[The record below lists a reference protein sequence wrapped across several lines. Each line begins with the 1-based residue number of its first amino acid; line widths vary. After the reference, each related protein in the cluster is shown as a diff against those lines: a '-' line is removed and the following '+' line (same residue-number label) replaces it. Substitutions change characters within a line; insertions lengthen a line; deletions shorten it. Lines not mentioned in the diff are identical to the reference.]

1 MQQNKHYP
9 RTAIAAAAALF
20 CALPAYAQQQ
30 PADDETVDKVIVTA
44 QKREQAAIDVPASV
58 TAVRTEQLAREGKT
72 RLEDYAAQIPGLSL
86 SSFRPGFTQVTL
98 RGITTGVTQSAS
110 STAFYIDE
118 MPIGSVN
125 AYAAGSSVT
134 PDLDPAELQRV
145 EVLKGPQGTL
155 YGAGAMGG
163 LVRYVTAPPD
173 YRQLHASV
181 TVGGNKVKDGGDG
194 WTGRFSLNVPIND
207 TMALRVS
214 GFERQDGGFIDRT
227 NGAEDVNSSRA
238 KGGRIAFNWNITPD
252 WKLALSALSNKV
264 NTRGNTI
271 IDVDPATLKPLFGD
285 MKQKRFT
292 DELSSVDLKVY
303 NLTLNGELGPF
314 SIVSST
320 TVQDMDAD
328 QGSDSTFGYGAGL
341 GPLLKIPDLGIGY
354 TQSTTTHRVSQELR
368 ARSTALNDRLEYE
381 AGLYYTSEDDTNR
394 IPDFKPFSTTT
405 GAAYPLPR
413 IAKASIDTTYREYSV
428 FANATYAITPEFDL
442 LGGIRHGK
450 DDQHYT
456 QDYSGLL
463 IGPVPVFIDSGSS
476 NNKTTYLG
484 TLRYKPN
491 ATTAFYGR
499 VATGYRPGGPNAV
512 PPTGIGNA
520 PQTFQPDT
528 LTSYELGYKSVL
540 DGGKVS
546 IEAALFSTKWK
557 DIQIQTSAA
566 GFNFYVN
573 GGAARSR
580 GAEASI
586 MWYPVSGL
594 SLRGSMGYTL
604 AELTEDA
611 PAAGGVDG
619 DRLPFVPKLSG
630 SVGANYRWHLSGN
643 WSANAGGTVNYT
655 GKRVSDFSRHAS
667 VDVGSYT
674 TLNLNAGI
682 ENNNWRFSLYAKNL
696 NDSHGITFVKT
707 ESLKADGSPFG
718 EGIIAPRTI
727 GIEAGY
733 RF

>member
-1 MQQNKHYP
+1 
-9 RTAIAAAAALF
+9 
-20 CALPAYAQQQ
+20 
-30 PADDETVDKVIVTA
+30 
-44 QKREQAAIDVPASV
+44 
-58 TAVRTEQLAREGKT
+58 
-72 RLEDYAAQIPGLSL
+72 
-86 SSFRPGFTQVTL
+86 
-98 RGITTGVTQSAS
+98 
-110 STAFYIDE
+110 
-118 MPIGSVN
+118 
-125 AYAAGSSVT
+125 
-134 PDLDPAELQRV
+134 
-145 EVLKGPQGTL
+145 
-155 YGAGAMGG
+155 
-163 LVRYVTAPPD
+163 
-173 YRQLHASV
+173 
-181 TVGGNKVKDGGDG
+181 
-194 WTGRFSLNVPIND
+194 
-207 TMALRVS
+207 
-214 GFERQDGGFIDRT
+214 
-227 NGAEDVNSSRA
+227 
-238 KGGRIAFNWNITPD
+238 
-252 WKLALSALSNKV
+252 
-264 NTRGNTI
+264 
-271 IDVDPATLKPLFGD
+271 
-285 MKQKRFT
+285 
-292 DELSSVDLKVY
+292 
-303 NLTLNGELGPF
+303 
-314 SIVSST
+314 
-320 TVQDMDAD
+320 
-328 QGSDSTFGYGAGL
+328 
-341 GPLLKIPDLGIGY
+341 
-354 TQSTTTHRVSQELR
+354 
-368 ARSTALNDRLEYE
+368 
-381 AGLYYTSEDDTNR
+381 
-394 IPDFKPFSTTT
+394 
-405 GAAYPLPR
+405 
-413 IAKASIDTTYREYSV
+413 
-428 FANATYAITPEFDL
+428 
-442 LGGIRHGK
+442 
-450 DDQHYT
+450 
-456 QDYSGLL
+456 
-463 IGPVPVFIDSGSS
+463 
-476 NNKTTYLG
+476 
-484 TLRYKPN
+484 
-491 ATTAFYGR
+491 
-499 VATGYRPGGPNAV
+499 YRPGGPNAV